1 MTSQEVRVKLRRR
14 DISMAEQLLD
24 HAKVGPT
31 IEEMRCKRVTKGVG
45 MDLAP
50 KTRAV
55 RGGTNRAPRRL
66 ASHACAALREEERLG
81 CRFSTG
87 SPGA

>member
-31 IEEMRCKRVTKGVG
+31 IEEMRRKRVTKGVR

-50 KTRAV
+50 KSRAV

-66 ASHACAALREEERLG
+66 ASHACATLREEERLG
-81 CRFSTG
+81 CRLSTG